1 MPTQPDISTA
11 DWWAAHGRR
20 NGSSGEIAPVGEPL
34 GEIVS
39 LEGTSE
45 AFEPSAISY
54 DAPQPL
60 PPMPTMA
67 VAPSSRRLRG
77 SYLLRLWAFVKMAS
91 LAYTTWWA
99 MGYIH
104 ASPGATVSGY
114 GAVCLFAGFG
124 ARWRKRFFGPGQI
137 VEPGLYEEIGRWMYR
152 LGVVLVLIGGAV
164 VSAQTVLGGS

>member
-1 MPTQPDISTA
+1 MPAQPDTSIA

-20 NGSSGEIAPVGEPL
+20 NGSSGEIAPA

-45 AFEPSAISY
+45 AFEPSAISD

-60 PPMPTMA
+60 PPMPTVA
-67 VAPSSRRLRG
+67 VAPSGRRLRG
-77 SYLLRLWAFVKMAS
+77 VYLLRLWAFVKMAS

-104 ASPGATVSGY
+104 A
-114 GAVCLFAGFG
+114 
-124 ARWRKRFFGPGQI
+124 
-137 VEPGLYEEIGRWMYR
+137 
-152 LGVVLVLIGGAV
+152 
-164 VSAQTVLGGS
+164 